1 MIDKNRFHLIQTV
14 FEEFVADYL
23 AYQHIEVATIT
34 SANELSEADK
44 KKIHEVLEEKQA
56 QKLECRWK
64 VDESLLAG
72 LRIQINDQII
82 DNSAANQLAR
92 LKEEVVRAALK

>member
-1 MIDKNRFHLIQTV
+1 M
-14 FEEFVADYL
+14 ADYL
-23 AYQHIEVATIT
+23 AYHHIEVATIT

-56 QKLECRWK
+56 QKLECKWK

-92 LKEEVVRAALK
+92 LKEEVVKAALK